1 MTNIEI
7 DALRQHIGTMQVEE
21 DVATAAPPH
30 GMIMTFDRDEEPP
43 KEGEAIAPGWHRCYF
58 LPMSRPSRLG
68 ADGLPLDS
76 GVMPAMPLP
85 RRMFAGTKTTFHKP
99 IRVGDKLT
107 RETELADI
115 QLREG
120 STGVLI
126 FTNVVARIIGPDGLA
141 LEEEARTAF
150 RDEVKPGEKSGIPK
164 RETPPSGT
172 PWERTITADPVSL
185 FRYSA
190 LTFNPHRIH
199 YDRPY
204 AMEVEGYPGLVIH
217 GPYSSQCLLDL
228 ARDNSGGRAIKTYE
242 MRARAPLFDTAPFK
256 VVGRPTA
263 DGNGC
268 ELWALT
274 PEGTTGMTATATFA

>member
-1 MTNIEI
+1 MANIDI
-7 DALRQHIGTMQVEE
+7 DALRQHIGAIQVDE

-30 GMIMTFDRDEEPP
+30 GMIVTFGRDEEAP

-58 LPMSRPSRLG
+58 LPMARPDRL
-68 ADGLPLDS
+68 ALDGLPLDA
-76 GVMPAMPLP
+76 GVLPEMPLP
-85 RRMFAGTKTTFHKP
+85 RRMFAGTKTTFHQP
-99 IRVGDKLT
+99 IRIGDKLT
-107 RETELADI
+107 RETELTDI

-126 FTNVVARIIGPDGLA
+126 FTTVVARISGPGGLA
-141 LEEEARTAF
+141 LEEESGMAF

-164 RETPPSGT
+164 GEEPPADT
-172 PWERTITADPVSL
+172 PWERRITADPVSL

-204 AMEVEGYPGLVIH
+204 AMEVEGYPGLVVH

-228 ARDNSGGRAIKTYE
+228 ARDNSGGRAIKSYA
-242 MRARAPLFDTAPFK
+242 MRARAPLFDTDPFR
-256 VVGRPTA
+256 VVGRPSD

-268 ELWALT
+268 DLWALT
-274 PEGTTGMTATATFA
+274 PQGTIAMAASATFG